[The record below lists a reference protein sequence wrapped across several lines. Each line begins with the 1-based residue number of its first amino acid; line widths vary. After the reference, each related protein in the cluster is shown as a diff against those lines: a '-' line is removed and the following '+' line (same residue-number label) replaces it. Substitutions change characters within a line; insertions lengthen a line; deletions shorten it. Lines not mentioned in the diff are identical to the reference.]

1 MSGVSIATVSRVL
14 NGSSKVSEKTK
25 QKVMAVMEEESYTPN
40 IFARGLGLDSMKTVG
55 IMCPDI
61 ADDYMSKAVSCLEK
75 RLHKYGYGCILGC
88 SGFSQEER
96 EDCTKL
102 MLSKRIDTLVMVGS
116 IYCGSGDNP
125 DEVAYIK
132 EAAKKTPVF
141 MINGHMECENVY
153 CACADDYHAMYELT
167 NSLIRRG
174 KERILFMYNSESFSA
189 RQKMAGYEAAL
200 IEAGYP
206 VRGELKFPTKNEIRY
221 TRDLLLQYKNLTFDA
236 VIAVED
242 EMAIGALK
250 YARVKGIKIPEE
262 LSVAGYNDS
271 SLAKCC
277 EPELTSVNS
286 KIELLCNLTVDRMLD
301 MLKNNNEIEASVQ
314 VPCEIK
320 KRCTTDF

>member
-1 MSGVSIATVSRVL
+1 M
-14 NGSSKVSEKTK
+14 NGSTKVSEKTK
-25 QKVMAVMEEESYTPN
+25 QKVLAVMEEKSYTPN

-61 ADDYMSKAVSCLEK
+61 ADDYMAKAVSYLEK

-96 EDCTKL
+96 ENYTKL

-116 IYCGSGDNP
+116 IYSGSGDNP
-125 DEVAYIK
+125 DEIAYIK
-132 EAAKKTPVF
+132 NAAQKTPVF
-141 MINGHMECENVY
+141 LINGHLEGENIY
-153 CACADDYHAMYELT
+153 CAYADDFHAMYELT
-167 NSLIRRG
+167 TSMIRRG
-174 KERILFMYNSESFSA
+174 KKRILFMYNSESFSA

-200 IEAGYP
+200 IDSGYP
-206 VRGELKFPTKNEIRY
+206 VLGELKFRTKNEIRY
-221 TRDLLLQYKNLTFDA
+221 TRDMLLQYKNLQFDA

-250 YARVKGIKIPEE
+250 YARVKGISVPEE

-277 EPELTSVNS
+277 EPELTSVDS
-286 KIELLCNLTVDRMLD
+286 KLSILCNVTVDHMLA
-301 MLKNNNEIEASVQ
+301 MLEKKEDIEQSIKVS
-314 VPCEIK
+314 CEIK